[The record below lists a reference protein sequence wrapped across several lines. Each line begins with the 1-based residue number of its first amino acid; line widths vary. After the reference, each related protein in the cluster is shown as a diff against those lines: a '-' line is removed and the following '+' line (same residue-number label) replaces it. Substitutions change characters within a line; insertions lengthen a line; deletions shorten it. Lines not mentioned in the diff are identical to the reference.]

1 MDGSV
6 KRTKMLQERSAGKW
20 PQWVMSAGAVRR
32 RRTVPVCICPD
43 SRHSPAHAAKS
54 AERKKS
60 ITRKVSHAQRGRP
73 RRLIWIKTTAVL
85 EGIDCPDM
93 VARL

>member
-73 RRLIWIKTTAVL
+73 PT
-85 EGIDCPDM
+85 IDLDQDDGR
-93 VARL
+93 ARGD